1 MKRRDISIYIG
12 MALTGSLGVMRNSN
26 AQSWVIDDA
35 ETEIMPVY
43 VMTHTDGQ
51 DFTFVQADFW
61 FPQTKKSVKLS
72 SVGVITVNGIELKG
86 ERDSM
91 GTYSYVGNIPVTE
104 GILTFKLVRNQ
115 NKTMEH
121 SFKLPAL
128 DILDYPKSYTPHET
142 IKVPLKYAVPA
153 VDTIIFN
160 MRIQTPQNVLN
171 LNSKIRSD
179 YLEFSPIIKVP
190 LPVGT
195 FEARIYKQERTP
207 LKDISDASKIG
218 WGVASNG
225 RNFKIEILDTKP

>member
-1 MKRRDISIYIG
+1 MKRRDIGIYIG
-12 MALTGSLGVMRNSN
+12 MVLAGSLGIMSNSN

-35 ETEIMPVY
+35 ETEIMPIY
-43 VMTHTDGQ
+43 TMTHTDGQ
-51 DFTFVQADFW
+51 EFTFVRAGFW
-61 FPQTKKSVKLS
+61 FHETKKSVKLS

-86 ERDSM
+86 EQGST

-104 GILTFKLVRNQ
+104 GILTFKLVRNP

-121 SFKLPAL
+121 SFKLPTL
-128 DILDYPKSYTPHET
+128 DILDYPKSYTPYET
-142 IKVPLKYAVPA
+142 IKVLLKYAVPA
-153 VDTIIFN
+153 VDTTTFN
-160 MRIQTPQNVLN
+160 MYIRTPQRTLD

-190 LPVGT
+190 LPTGT
-195 FEARIYKQERTP
+195 FEAKIYKQERTP

-225 RNFKIEILDTKP
+225 RNFKIEILDAKP

>member
-1 MKRRDISIYIG
+1 
-12 MALTGSLGVMRNSN
+12 MALTGSLGIMRNSN
-26 AQSWVIDDA
+26 AQSWVIDDT

-51 DFTFVQADFW
+51 DFTFVRADFW

-104 GILTFKLVRNQ
+104 GILTFKLIRNP

-121 SFKLPAL
+121 SFKLPTL

-153 VDTIIFN
+153 VDTTVFN

-195 FEARIYKQERTP
+195 FDARIYKQERTP

-218 WGVASNG
+218 WGVASKG
-225 RNFKIEILDTKP
+225 HNFKIEILDAKP